1 MYTLGELLEQRATQS
16 AEKEALIWSTSFHTF
31 KEYNERVNQ
40 LAHYLLSH
48 NVKKGDRNAILC
60 QNNHPFP
67 TILLAADEV

>member
-1 MYTLGELLEQRATQS
+1 MYTLGELLEQRAKQS

-48 NVKKGDRNAILC
+48 NVKKEIELQFYVKIIIRFL
-60 QNNHPFP
+60 PFC
-67 TILLAADEV
+67 